1 MRLLSIVSA
10 AAITAAAFLATP
22 DALAQRNR
30 NNQATTA
37 VVLNYQRVLAESR
50 LGRDLSAKL
59 ATIRNQVSQEA
70 QALLPEGQAIEQER
84 QRLAG
89 LSRNMT
95 SEQVRNNATLAPQFE
110 QLAQRLQAFQQRTQ
124 GLQGDME
131 CTQLLTLRDFDRQV
145 SPIVR
150 QIMEGRGAGVVL
162 DATQVQLVLPEYDI
176 TTTVIQALDQNS
188 ATQTATVS
196 RHSVSECQAQQQPA
210 APPAQ

>member
-1 MRLLSIVSA
+1 MRFVSIVSA
-10 AAITAAAFLATP
+10 AAIAAAGIFATS

-50 LGRDLSAKL
+50 LGRDLGAKL
-59 ATIRNQVSQEA
+59 GTIRNQVAQEA

-89 LSRNMT
+89 LTRNMT
-95 SEQVRNNATLAPQFE
+95 AEQVRANATLAPQFE

-131 CTQLLTLRDFDRQV
+131 CTQLISLRDFDRQV

-162 DATQVQLVLPEYDI
+162 DASQVQLVLPEYDI
-176 TTTVIQALDQNS
+176 TTTVIEALDQNS
-188 ATQTATVS
+188 ATQTAAVS
-196 RHSVSECQAQQQPA
+196 RHSVAECQPQQPA